1 MGVQQISSKPD
12 HTAHARS
19 SAGQR
24 EAATRAALWRLVC
37 CLVAFACWSDP
48 AVAQGSLARVLGGS
62 SDGFEVAVQ
71 PREFRFPEDHGPHR
85 RFRAEWWYF
94 TGRMQAPGPTPRE
107 FGFQLTFFRF
117 AMRPSRTGPED
128 AAQDSAAKDMA
139 AKGIA
144 AGKNATRATSSWR
157 TNEVWMAHFAVT
169 DAAAGTFHAAEQFA
183 RGGAVGL
190 AGVHADP
197 LTVYLRNWQ
206 FRTHDDAGFPWRL
219 RAADAG
225 VKLEVVL
232 NSAEPIVLQGERG
245 LSRKSAGRG
254 NASYYYSMPRL
265 RGTGIVQVDGRSF
278 AGPVEA
284 WLDREWSTSA
294 LANDQLG
301 WDWFGLQLAD
311 DRELMLYGLRRADGT
326 WDRFSAGMLVDANGD
341 TTVLGVDDFELN
353 PGEPTKLL
361 SGRAY
366 PLSWR
371 IKVPAGRIDA
381 NVRAVMAEQE
391 HGGRFPYWEGLV
403 RVTDDAGNALGAGY
417 LEMTGY
423 DTPGAGG

>member
-1 MGVQQISSKPD
+1 
-12 HTAHARS
+12 
-19 SAGQR
+19 
-24 EAATRAALWRLVC
+24 
-37 CLVAFACWSDP
+37 
-48 AVAQGSLARVLGGS
+48 
-62 SDGFEVAVQ
+62 
-71 PREFRFPEDHGPHR
+71 
-85 RFRAEWWYF
+85 
-94 TGRMQAPGPTPRE
+94 
-107 FGFQLTFFRF
+107 
-117 AMRPSRTGPED
+117 MRPSRTGPED
-128 AAQDSAAKDMA
+128 AATDSAAKDVT

-144 AGKNATRATSSWR
+144 AGKIATRATSSWR

-219 RAADAG
+219 SAADAG

-265 RGTGIVQVDGRSF
+265 RGTGIVQVDGQSF